1 MKSCRRSTC
10 CRNDRKLKSLEGLR
24 VVTRSLRKDTCM
36 VASSMSMPWC
46 QPKVSCFS
54 RKMADSS
61 GAVPWARRSCRAM
74 ARPRL
79 EGPNPTPT
87 RSWTMMGS
95 WSLRDTLVPSGWGS
109 ALVGRRTDTSVSG
122 GDRGRPERAE
132 GLFGGEDG
140 AAPSGRVTQGRAV
153 LLGAEVGQR
162 VGDHERLDVPH
173 ERVGGG

>member
-1 MKSCRRSTC
+1 
-10 CRNDRKLKSLEGLR
+10 
-24 VVTRSLRKDTCM
+24 
-36 VASSMSMPWC
+36 
-46 QPKVSCFS
+46 
-54 RKMADSS
+54 
-61 GAVPWARRSCRAM
+61 
-74 ARPRL
+74 RPRL

-173 ERVGGG
+173 ERVGGGELAADVGVDAGDDDLVAPLGGHAFGQVGLGERAVAPLGEQQVVL